1 MKSNDVEL
9 STLLRESKHLS
20 IKQQAHYVWK
30 FSVPGMMAQ
39 ISNIIMQYIDAAMV
53 GSLGADA
60 SASIGLVSTTIWLL
74 GGVLYAVVMGGC
86 VQLAQAVGEGN
97 VEKTKRIVKQS
108 LVITGGFSFILSLIA
123 STISFFLPS
132 WLGADPIIH
141 KDATAYILVYS
152 LFIPS
157 IALKDLCATLLQCSG
172 NLKLPAIFS
181 AIMCA
186 LDVIFNFIFIY
197 VCKLGVLG
205 ASLGTVLAYLV
216 IGVVLAYFAFFKSP
230 LLKLERKGVK
240 EWFLSS
246 GFFSSFCHIS
256 LPMAFEQIA
265 ICGAMI
271 VITKVTAPLGSI
283 AIAANS
289 FAITAESLCYMPG
302 YGVAEAATTFVGQ
315 SIGAKRKDYARH
327 FAGMTVVIGMIVMS
341 ICGCAMYFL
350 CPFVFMFLTPDGN
363 VRALAT
369 KVLRIE
375 LFAEPLFG
383 ASIVTTGAL
392 RGAGDTLIPSI
403 MNLIS
408 IWGVR
413 VTSAFILAPKYGLV
427 GVWIAMCAELCFRG
441 AILLFRLVFGKWIKH
456 VDD

>member
-9 STLLRESKHLS
+9 SVLLRESKHLS
-20 IKQQAHYVWK
+20 FKQQAHYVWK
-30 FSVPGMMAQ
+30 FSVPGMLAQ

-60 SASIGLVSTTIWLL
+60 SAAIGLVSSTIWLL

-97 VEKTKRIVKQS
+97 TEKTKRIVKQS
-108 LVITGGFSFILSLIA
+108 LVMALGFSVLLSIAASFISL
-123 STISFFLPS
+123 FLPA
-132 WLGADPIIH
+132 WLGADPVIH
-141 KDATAYILVYS
+141 KDATSYILIFS
-152 LFIPS
+152 IFIP
-157 IALKDLCATLLQCSG
+157 AVTLKDLSATLLQCSG
-172 NLKLPAIFS
+172 NLKLPAVFS
-181 AIMCA
+181 AIMCG
-186 LDVIFNFIFIY
+186 LDVVFNFIFIY

-205 ASLGTVLAYLV
+205 ASLGTVLAYF
-216 IGVVLAYFAFFKSP
+216 VVGLILAYFAFVRSP
-230 LLKLERKGVK
+230 VLKIAVSGIK
-240 EWFLSS
+240 EWLLSEN
-246 GFFSSFCHIS
+246 FMKAFSKIS

-271 VITKVTAPLGSI
+271 VITKITAPLGSI

-315 SIGAKRKDYARH
+315 SIGAGRKDYARH
-327 FAGMTVVIGMIVMS
+327 FAWMTVIIGMVVMS
-341 ICGCAMYFL
+341 VCGCAMYFL
-350 CPFVFMFLTPDGN
+350 CPFVFMFLTPDFS

-392 RGAGDTLIPSI
+392 RGAGDTLVPSI

-413 VTSAFILAPKYGLV
+413 VSSAFILAPKYGLV
-427 GVWIAMCAELCFRG
+427 GIWIAMCAELCFRG
-441 AILLFRLVFGKWIKH
+441 LLLLIRMAFGKWDKKIGE
-456 VDD
+456 